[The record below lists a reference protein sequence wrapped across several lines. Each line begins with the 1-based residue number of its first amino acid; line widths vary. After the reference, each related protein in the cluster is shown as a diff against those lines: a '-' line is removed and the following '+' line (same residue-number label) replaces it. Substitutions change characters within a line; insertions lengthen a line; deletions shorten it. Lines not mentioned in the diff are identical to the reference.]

1 MNITEIVVAVIGLLG
16 VICTTLLAPYL
27 KNKLG
32 ASKLEKLNIFCKTF
46 VYAAEQLI
54 GSGNGEAKKEKV
66 KMWLQASGIDVD
78 LDIVNSAIEA
88 QVKEMNIAMK
98 KI

>member
-16 VICTTLLAPYL
+16 IICTSLLAPYL

-32 ASKLEKLNIFCKTF
+32 ESKLEKLNIFCKIF
-46 VYAAEQLI
+46 VYAAEQLV
-54 GSGNGEAKKEKV
+54 GSGKGEVKKEKV
-66 KMWLQASGIDVD
+66 KQWLAASGINVD

-88 QVKEMNIAMK
+88 QVKEMNIAMGK
-98 KI
+98 